1 MIIVLFLTISAAEK
15 YFKFS
20 LG

>member
-1 MIIVLFLTISAAEK
+1 MIIVFFLTISAAEK